1 MTVKQER
8 TKRVQIRISDEMYSR
23 LSVVADQMGMALST
37 IASVALSEYVMKK
50 EAEMKVMND
59 SHQALKEYLGDL
71 SSTIEEKINQ
81 Q

>member
-8 TKRVQIRISDEMYSR
+8 TKRVQIRISDEMHAR
-23 LSVVADQMGMALST
+23 LAAVSDQMGMALST

-59 SHQALKEYLGDL
+59 SHLALKEYLGDL
-71 SSTIEEKINQ
+71 GSTIDQKINQ
-81 Q
+81 